1 MLAPSIVTTRKDEA
15 CNSSPESYRVET
27 WGCQM
32 NVLDGER
39 MAGQLEGLGLRRA
52 GDGTEADVVIL
63 NTCAVREKAE
73 AKVYSALGVLG
84 LEKQR
89 RPDLVIGVTGCVA
102 QVAADE
108 ILERAPYVDFV
119 LGTGQLEGVAEAVS
133 RTRRERRQ
141 FAELELPVES
151 PVYQFRQIT
160 RDSAFQAYVT
170 VIEGCDQFCT
180 FCIVPFTRG
189 RERSRRAAEIAE
201 EVALL
206 SARGYSEVTLLGQ
219 TVNAYQDPETG
230 IGLGGLLRRVAE
242 TPGLRRLRFLTSHPR
257 LVDDPMA
264 EALASGGVIAPYLH
278 LPAQSGSDRVLYR
291 MKRRYGRADYVA
303 TVSRLRRKVPGLAIS
318 SDFIVGFPGETE
330 EDFQSTLELVREV
343 RFESLFGFRYS
354 PRPGTAA
361 ARWGTASEVPE
372 AVSAERLER
381 LLALQAEIQSE
392 INRSLEG
399 REFEVLIEGEDRK
412 GQSRGRTPCNRI
424 VHLEGRRVPPGS
436 YARVRI
442 CRGLP
447 NSLLGDLCEPES
459 PGAGAAGEP
468 WR

>member
-1 MLAPSIVTTRKDEA
+1 MLLSSAVNPRKDEA
-15 CNSSPESYRVET
+15 CHSSAGSYRVET

-39 MAGQLEGLGLRRA
+39 MAGQLEGLGLQRA

-89 RPDLVIGVTGCVA
+89 RPGLVIGVTGCVA
-102 QVAADE
+102 QVEADE

-119 LGTGQLEGVAEAVS
+119 LGTGQVEGVAEAVT

-206 SARGYSEVTLLGQ
+206 CARGYSEVTLLGQ
-219 TVNAYQDPETG
+219 TVNAYQDPKTG
-230 IGLGGLLRRVAE
+230 IGLGGLLRRVAG

-257 LVDDPMA
+257 LVDDPMV
-264 EALASGGVIAPYLH
+264 EALASGGVVAPYLH

-291 MKRRYGRADYVA
+291 MKRRYAKADYVA
-303 TVSRLRRKVPGLAIS
+303 TVSRLRRDVPGLAVS
-318 SDFIVGFPGETE
+318 SDFIVGFPGESE
-330 EDFQSTLELVREV
+330 EDFQATLELVREV

-354 PRPGTAA
+354 SRPGTAA
-361 ARWGTASEVPE
+361 ARWGAASEVPE
-372 AVSAERLER
+372 EVSAERLER
-381 LLALQAEIQSE
+381 LLLLQAEIQSE

-399 REFEVLIEGEDRK
+399 RAFEVLIEGEDRK

-424 VHLEGRRVPPGS
+424 VHLECGRAPSGS

-442 CRGLP
+442 RRGLP
-447 NSLLGDLCEPES
+447 NSLLGVLCEPKT
-459 PGAGAAGEP
+459 PGPGAAGEP

>member
-1 MLAPSIVTTRKDEA
+1 MLLPSLVTQRNDET
-15 CNSSPESYRVET
+15 CHSSAGSYRIET

-52 GDGTEADVVIL
+52 GDGAQADVVIL

-89 RPDLVIGVTGCVA
+89 RPDLVVGVTGCVA
-102 QVAADE
+102 QVEADE

-119 LGTGQLEGVAEAVS
+119 LGTGQVEGVGEAVN

-151 PVYQFRQIT
+151 PEYQFRQIT

-201 EVALL
+201 EVTLL
-206 SARGYSEVTLLGQ
+206 CARGYTEVTLLGQ

-230 IGLGGLLRRVAE
+230 IGLGGLLRRVAG
-242 TPGLRRLRFLTSHPR
+242 TSGLRRLRFLTSHPR
-257 LVDDPMA
+257 LVDDAMV
-264 EALASGGVIAPYLH
+264 EALASGGVVAPYLH

-291 MKRRYGRADYVA
+291 MKRRYGRADYVG
-303 TVSRLRRKVPGLAIS
+303 TVSRLRRAVPGLAVS

-330 EDFQSTLELVREV
+330 EDFRATLELVREV

-361 ARWGTASEVPE
+361 ARWGAASEVPGE
-372 AVSAERLER
+372 VSAERLER
-381 LLALQAEIQSE
+381 LLALQAEIQSQ
-392 INRSLEG
+392 INRSLQG
-399 REFEVLIEGEDRK
+399 QEFEVLIEGEDRK
-412 GQSRGRTPCNRI
+412 GKSRGRTPCNRI
-424 VHLEGRRVPPGS
+424 VHVEGARVPAGS
-436 YARVRI
+436 YARAHIR
-442 CRGLP
+442 RGLP
-447 NSLLGDLCEPES
+447 NSLLGELCEPKTR
-459 PGAGAAGEP
+459 GTATAGEP